1 MLQMQ
6 RLFERIFVDLSSIT
20 QVNTDEIDEW
30 LNVFNAESIGV
41 SDWRGTAGTE
51 IPGGGGRGPIPNA
64 TLSH

>member
-6 RLFERIFVDLSSIT
+6 RLFEHIFVDLSSIT

-41 SDWRGTAGTE
+41 SD
-51 IPGGGGRGPIPNA
+51 
-64 TLSH
+64 